1 MKDRLSFLVKHKQA
15 QEEVRLKNRK
25 TIEMLKARMEEFVKN
40 KIKVNSKVNIKDN
53 TDVTQES

>member
-15 QEEVRLKNRK
+15 QEEVVLKNRK
-25 TIEMLKARMEEFVKN
+25 TIEMLKARMDEFIKN
-40 KIKVNSKVNIKDN
+40 KIKVNIKDN